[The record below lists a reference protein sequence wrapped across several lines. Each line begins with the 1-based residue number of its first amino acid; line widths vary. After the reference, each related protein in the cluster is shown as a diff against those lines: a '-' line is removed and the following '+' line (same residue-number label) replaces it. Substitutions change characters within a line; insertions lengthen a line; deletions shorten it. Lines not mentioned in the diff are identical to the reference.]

1 MPGLARPQPEPA
13 MAATSAMGR
22 PRRRRQAVAL
32 LAMVASLPFMSAVM
46 AQMGGT
52 PAGPDSSTP
61 LPDLAARFEVRW
73 APTGDATRVQ
83 QWQLVRVAGQ
93 ISWIKP
99 GGLEEIW
106 RQDAVGI
113 RLERVLR
120 QRRHVIDYSAGELRA
135 LGVALDWR
143 ELGSL
148 VSESAL
154 ARLQRL
160 PDDGPWHHHHGRL
173 GDDQV
178 DLLWDPV
185 ARLPQRLQR
194 QGSSGQVVYQRL
206 AVLPAPPADWPVAG
220 ANTQGFERIDAADF
234 GDLEK
239 NPVVRQELARD
250 QRAGWRP
257 LHVH

>member
-1 MPGLARPQPEPA
+1 MPSQARPQPEPA

-22 PRRRRQAVAL
+22 PRRRRQALAL
-32 LAMVASLPFMSAVM
+32 LATVASLPFMSAVM
-46 AQMGGT
+46 AQTGGT

-73 APTGDATRVQ
+73 TPTGEAARVQ
-83 QWQLVRVAGQ
+83 HWQLVRGPDQ

-106 RQDAVGI
+106 RRDAVGI

-120 QRRHVIDYSAGELRA
+120 QRRHVIDYAAGELRA
-135 LGVALDWR
+135 LAIGVDWR
-143 ELGSL
+143 DLGSL
-148 VSESAL
+148 VPESAL

-160 PDDGPWHHHHGRL
+160 PDSGAWQHFQGQL
-173 GDDQV
+173 GDDVV